1 MVDIFLRLMF
11 RRREIQDIA
20 GGYEGGVTIGIFGSH
35 SAKEVGMAAK
45 KAGFKTAVVVEKG
58 RDEFYAKYYRHLYD
72 EVIRVSKFKDILEDE
87 VQQRLRTLNT
97 VFIPN
102 RSFSVYVGYD
112 GIERD
117 FLVPMYGNR
126 FILRAEDRKDER
138 GQYHLLKKAGIRT
151 PVEFSSPEEIDRLC
165 VVKVQQAANI
175 LERAFF
181 YVNSPEDYY
190 TQSRELLD
198 KGVINKE
205 GLEAARI
212 EEYVLGSRF
221 NANFH
226 GYALTDVFDDFDL
239 VGFSDRRQVNLQG
252 FLNLP
257 ARDQLKINVP
267 IKNEEIGHYGI
278 TMRESKQP
286 LVFDAAYRFRRV
298 VEEEYPPS
306 MIGPFALQ
314 GAVAYDTRGRLEFV
328 VFDVS
333 PRVPGDP
340 AMGPASPEMRNLSL
354 KYGCTIEDPLDLSM
368 MEIEKAVALERL
380 SVIVT

>member
-1 MVDIFLRLMF
+1 MLNRK
-11 RRREIQDIA
+11 EIQDIA
-20 GGYEGGVTIGIFGSH
+20 GEYADEVTIGIFGSH

-45 KAGFKTAVVVEKG
+45 KAGFKTAIVVEKG

-72 EVIRVSKFKDILEDE
+72 EVIRVSRFRDILKEK
-87 VQQRLRTLNT
+87 VQDKLRELNT

-112 GIERD
+112 GIENEFR
-117 FLVPMYGNR
+117 VPMYGNR
-126 FILRAEDRKDER
+126 FILRAEDRQDER

-151 PVEFSSPEEIDRLC
+151 PKEFSRPEDIDRLC
-165 VVKVQQAANI
+165 IVKVQQAANV

-181 YVNSPEDYY
+181 YASSPEDYRS
-190 TQSRELLD
+190 QAQELLD
-198 KGVINKE
+198 EGVINKA
-205 GLEAARI
+205 GLAEARI
-212 EEYVLGSRF
+212 EEYVLGARF

-226 GYALTDVFDDFDL
+226 GYALTDVLGDFDL
-239 VGFSDRRQVNLQG
+239 AGFSDRRQVNLQG

-257 ARDQLKINVP
+257 AKDQLKINVP
-267 IKNEEIGHYGI
+267 VKNEEIGHYGI

-298 VEEEYPPS
+298 VEEEYPPA

-314 GAVAYDTRGRLEFV
+314 GAIAYDPSGKLEFV

-340 AMGPASPEMRNLSL
+340 AMGPTSPEMRNLSL
-354 KYGCTIEDPLDLSM
+354 KYGRAIEDPLDLGM
-368 MEIEKAVALERL
+368 MEIEKAVELDRL
-380 SVIVT
+380 RDIVT

>member
-1 MVDIFLRLMF
+1 MLKRRDI
-11 RRREIQDIA
+11 QVIA
-20 GGYEGGVTIGIFGSH
+20 RDYQKDVTIGIFGSH

-45 KAGFKTAVVVEKG
+45 KAGFRTAVVVEKG
-58 RDEFYAKYYRHLYD
+58 RDEFYAKYYSHLYD
-72 EVIRVSKFKDILEDE
+72 EVIRVPRFRDMLGEG
-87 VQQRLRTLNT
+87 VQDKLRELNT

-112 GIERD
+112 GIEGEFR
-117 FLVPMYGNR
+117 VPLYGNR

-151 PVEFSSPEEIDRLC
+151 PLEFKSPEGIDRLSI
-165 VVKVQQAANI
+165 VKVQQAGNV

-181 YVNSPEDYY
+181 YVSSPEDYHS
-190 TQSRELLD
+190 QAKELLD
-198 KGVINKE
+198 KGVVTKE
-205 GLEAARI
+205 GLEEARI
-212 EEYVLGSRF
+212 EEYVLGARF
-221 NANFH
+221 NANFQ
-226 GYALTDVFDDFDL
+226 GYALTDVFGDFDL
-239 VGFSDRRQVNLQG
+239 AGFSDRRQVNLQG

-267 IKNEEIGHYGI
+267 VKNEEIGHYGI

-286 LVFDAAYRFRRV
+286 LVLDAAYRFRRV
-298 VEEEYPPS
+298 VEKEYPPA

-314 GAVAYDTRGRLEFV
+314 GAIAYNPANKLEFV

-340 AMGPASPEMRNLSL
+340 AMGPTSPEMRSLSL
-354 KYGCTIEDPLDLSM
+354 KHRRTIEDPMDLVM
-368 MEIEKAVALERL
+368 MEIEKAVELGRL
-380 SVIVT
+380 DEIVT